1 MNMPDKGVPSNSQ
14 ADNGDTLIDPD
25 NFLWKQYT
33 VYVDLFKFYV
43 DIAWKSTT
51 WYYAITGAILAF
63 YFNNADTAN
72 PFLQYALLLPI
83 VLSLGLCVMYSIGAY
98 QAKDLEKRMDYI
110 CGELGI
116 TGRPHVNILRF
127 FLVGGGILCFVVG
140 STILFMFVRGLL
152 LQES

>member
-1 MNMPDKGVPSNSQ
+1 MNMPDKGVQSNSQ
-14 ADNGDTLIDPD
+14 ADDGDALIDPD
-25 NFLWKQYT
+25 NFLWKQYI

-83 VLSLGLCVMYSIGAY
+83 VLSLGLCVMYSLGAF
-98 QAKDLEKRMDYI
+98 QTKDLEERMDYI
-110 CGELGI
+110 SGKLGL
-116 TGRPHVNILRF
+116 TGRPHINILRF

-140 STILFMFVRGLL
+140 STILFMFVHGLL